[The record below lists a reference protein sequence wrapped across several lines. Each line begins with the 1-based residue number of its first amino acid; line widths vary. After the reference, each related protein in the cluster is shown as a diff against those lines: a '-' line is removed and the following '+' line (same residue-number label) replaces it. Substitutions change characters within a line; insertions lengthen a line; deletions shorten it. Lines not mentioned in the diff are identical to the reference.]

1 MNYQQI
7 FKRYEIKYLLSMQE
21 KEFILETMKPYMRLD
36 RYGHSTIRNV
46 YFDTDTF
53 RLIRRSLE
61 KPVYKEKLRLRSYG
75 VPGIYDEVF
84 LEIKKKYNGIV
95 NKRRRK

>member
-21 KEFILETMKPYMRLD
+21 KEFILDIMKPYMKLD
-36 RYGHSTIRNV
+36 KYGHSTIRNV

-53 RLIRRSLE
+53 RSEEHTSELQSDVCSSNLLSAIMLS
-61 KPVYKEKLRLRSYG
+61 
-75 VPGIYDEVF
+75 
-84 LEIKKKYNGIV
+84 
-95 NKRRRK
+95 